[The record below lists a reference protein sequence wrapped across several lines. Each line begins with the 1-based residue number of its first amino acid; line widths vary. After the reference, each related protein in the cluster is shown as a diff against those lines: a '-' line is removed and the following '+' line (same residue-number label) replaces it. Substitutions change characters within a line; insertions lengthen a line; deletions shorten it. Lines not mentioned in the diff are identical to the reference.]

1 MHACISAS
9 LPSIC
14 VERRFFVRAVTD
26 VSSNTIEYG
35 GVFLLLEI
43 QQVLNGFVIIIVVWL
58 QSVVRY
64 KSMRMSHRA
73 LSVCSRSSSS
83 WKKKSIMGKNS
94 IFMFSLGRSHIL
106 ES

>member
-1 MHACISAS
+1 MS
-9 LPSIC
+9 
-14 VERRFFVRAVTD
+14 VERGIVVRAVTD

-43 QQVLNGFVIIIVVWL
+43 QQVLNGFVISLFWL

-64 KSMRMSHRA
+64 KSMRMFHRA

-83 WKKKSIMGKNS
+83 WKWS
-94 IFMFSLGRSHIL
+94 RSWKRTRSSH
-106 ES
+106 SR